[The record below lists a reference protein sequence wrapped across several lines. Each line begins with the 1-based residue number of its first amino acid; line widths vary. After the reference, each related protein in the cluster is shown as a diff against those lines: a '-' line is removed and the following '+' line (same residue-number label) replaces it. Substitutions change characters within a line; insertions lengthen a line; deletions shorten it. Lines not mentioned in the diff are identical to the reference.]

1 MARPTD
7 WSALGLS
14 EDPTPGDPDELDRV
28 IVSQYTLI
36 ELARTIDSGLAEVSN
51 KASEAF
57 KGKTADA
64 LRGKI
69 DGRIRGFVTTFKTA
83 HEDVRTALL
92 TYVGV
97 MRAQQR
103 IADDALT
110 AAAALPEDD
119 TEGREAHKATAKSA
133 GDTMET
139 AADTAATAIATAA
152 ESISSPVDECEDLW
166 KALTWIAIILIIPA
180 ILVGG
185 PIALLA
191 FGLNLAIMIKT
202 AIDFSRGD
210 ASLTELLLS
219 IVGVLAPTTKGLNV
233 GQAWKSIK
241 GFGAQGIKG
250 TKNLVLGGPNSL
262 GLFTRLGLGID
273 DTFGATSSWLKGGL
287 GDAIKFNKIKGLE
300 GVTLLG
306 GGSGKGFQF
315 FPLGVQLGVI
325 NTIGAKGFFGLHSV
339 IVGLNGIKMG
349 AGAIANGLSGVK
361 GLRLFLPVAA
371 DEMGQGLFLAFK
383 IGFIDRGIFGMYK
396 YGAFVNGSFIGAGSK
411 ASGVGAGVSN
421 FFDAGNGAGMGLVK
435 AGDFHFAPGTFGN
448 IGGPGGLSAPG
459 GLVPPGRFAAPPPG
473 ISLTMPAD
481 LSIHLGEQG
490 GFANL
495 GQINLPSIDARIAD
509 LPSLGMTGDQALPT
523 LGAVTRIDL
532 PGGLAGLPSLENLPQ
547 TMPALGQVNI
557 PHLGFSPTQMPSM
570 TLGTPSVDGNLAG
583 LPSLE
588 SLPQTMPALGQV
600 NIPHLGFSPTQMPS
614 MTVGTPSVDGN
625 LAGLGQVTVNAP
637 SLPALGHINV
647 PSLGTAGAGH
657 LGLIRTDMPSV
668 HAQIVDLPSVGST
681 GGPLGQVQLG
691 SVNVASLGLST
702 PHFSAT
708 QINTAPGGDFASP
721 NLSPA
726 FGDAAAPH
734 ADTHLGQIELPG
746 TGTVLGHTD
755 LPNVNLGTGH
765 VETPNAHTGLID
777 TDLPTSHTGAVQLP
791 GLGQTDLT
799 LSVPPPTAHLAP
811 GALSTPGINGRLVDI
826 PTVLPGNGSLIT
838 TPNTAPLLNSS
849 ALTPPSSQFFAGLI
863 AAMNREPLTV
873 FMAPHVTYDFHHT
886 FTHLPQMPAGVQ
898 VQVTPGTAGQLVDV
912 HVTTPAGT
920 PGSVTA
926 THVPVN
932 GQDVLRVEH
941 TQLDGTIQRLD
952 FELSAANDHQLLDSR
967 TITPAHVTGDGIEME
982 TFRPDTGA
990 DSSGAGST
998 GAGGVAGGSAGGI
1011 VAPLPAPVVHVVPLP
1026 GLTGTNVTIRTDAT
1040 GQIVHARPVAG
1051 GTPVTVQH
1059 LVGSGPGGGDVVRVE
1074 QTVIAGAEI
1083 RRWDFTADH
1092 TGNRLVADERIFPL
1106 NDGALGGGVISVD
1119 LAAGVPTVRHL
1130 DSTGALRTTGG
1141 RPIQISPTSLNI
1153 PSTHGFHLYDPTT
1166 GRQTHTGLTL
1176 VDAHGAPTP
1185 LHVLTP
1191 HTPAAGGAATP
1202 LQLTGADGATQ
1213 LGTVTVPAHG
1223 GGVFH
1228 VRPTPAPGAAAVPH
1242 LSVHRADGTFS
1253 HHALPVPSVTP
1264 AGGAGP
1270 AFVRLPDS
1278 AGGLPSLVHAD
1289 GTGVAGATVHPQ
1301 GVNGSLGFRIDQN
1314 GQHLVVSPAG
1324 VHTHS
1329 VVSLQG
1335 PGVPAT
1341 GQFVFS
1347 PPGTPHLPLAR
1358 LHDQGGAPGAQVAW
1372 VDGTYHV
1379 ALGGNQFSVHTP
1391 AGAYAHQALAVGGL
1405 TVAPPGGTFLRAD
1418 PANPG
1423 GSLLTRGDGTPVP
1436 GATVHPQAGGDF
1448 RITHNNQ
1455 HITVSPTG
1463 AHTHD
1468 TVALQGPGAG
1478 QYVFTP
1484 VATPNVPVGHPRA
1497 GNGAVDTTVTVQR
1510 TGGEFRLTDG
1520 HGTVNVFDP
1529 ATGAHLR
1536 TDVPVS
1542 GGTALDG
1549 HFVRTD
1555 AAGAVTVVRADL
1567 SAAPGLRATPQPGT
1581 AGGGFRLDQ
1590 GGTHLVVD
1598 PRGAHTHTAVELR
1611 APGAAGGTG
1620 QYVFHPAAGGG
1631 AAPHPQVK
1639 DGTGADLPDTV
1650 TARPDGDLQVT
1661 GAGTIRVHDAT
1672 DGAFRFSLF
1681 RLVDAAGAHLP
1692 ETVRVYGAGGIRFLD
1707 QHENVID
1714 GSVVTVRPGGGFRV
1728 EKATGEFDLY
1738 NAGGR
1743 LDFRAVPVAGGT
1755 PHALTV
1761 TPTGGTAFTVVPLG
1775 DAVKLTDASLSR
1787 FVDITAGAPRVLDGH
1802 LTVVPGHTVAPTAAG
1817 GWRVD
1822 PPGNLRLGEF
1832 TEYAADGTLT
1842 LQRINIVTQGRI
1854 KANNHLELYHVA
1866 TGGAGGNPAGT
1877 WKLIRT
1883 DGAGVPLPG
1892 AGGKWFGHGLIT
1904 AKGIPQGRIHL
1915 TTHSGVTVFESRPL
1929 PGGNTL
1935 HSFHSSA
1942 SAEVS
1947 TFSMGNQRG
1956 EWHEIDP
1963 QGTLVRNGRRHW
1975 GESGRSWWD
1984 STGTSGVD
1992 RVLHFQQLP
2001 DGGHVLGTLD
2011 RNVITQSAGSGT
2023 WFRFDADFKL
2033 IAQGTRA
2040 YGPGLGRGF
2049 TDTMDHPLTGENL
2062 VVHEKFGRFQ
2072 TDPHDVRRLFQR
2084 EMGADGVPKTTSVSL
2099 SAPGKEIDSL
2109 RQLENNGGYLEV
2121 RRVAEQRPPN
2131 WFRYLIS
2138 SEYRTTDL
2146 SPFPWL
2152 KADNLPQLNEWRVRP
2167 TPGGPVGDHGIRLLT
2182 QNAAITDISSTG
2194 QLVRETRKLFH
2205 GNDLTVGN
2213 VKVPDGPTGAPV
2225 HIPAQYLPWSEG
2237 VGNLQ
2242 GHRTFHHADFQAPPG
2257 TGVNVNQVIWHDR
2270 FTTNLGDGDWFS
2282 PNAAKQWQIART
2294 GLNDG
2299 TVIEYRPNPAV
2310 RAGAA
2315 AGDGGATFRQNFHMN
2330 QGDWTR
2336 YDHHGFVVARSDTWP
2351 GVQGSPDLRITAHG
2365 PATGTMTWVDANNPH
2380 ISGVRLTAHGRD
2392 INHYGWDRES
2402 YQDFG
2407 ADKRMIRD
2415 HRLLADGTT
2424 VDSWRVSR
2432 DAAGNEVW
2440 HWNKIDAHG
2449 NIQVFGSGAG
2459 DQVRHW
2465 FDARGNPL
2473 PGWAEGARWSEH
2485 VTSLGNMKVQEVPAR
2500 PSAGA
2505 FQNTFGDAPF
2515 RVREYVAN
2523 PGDTFNAHAWKEF
2536 DGGTVVRQKKELLDG
2551 KFLESE
2557 SWQKHWRLYAPNGTN
2572 LLAERSISG
2581 WIYET
2586 NAFGQLKLVGRETN
2600 FIDWANQYRGY
2611 NRMWKDANRWE
2622 FGVSVGGE
2630 SVYRP
2635 YLTKAMQQIALD
2647 AGHEF
2652 IVDFVLSLTVLGIA
2666 ALVTGAKFTATDLAK
2681 AAFGAMMGSV
2691 VKSFVSGLHHAAGRG
2706 TPWKNGWGHVDYGYA
2721 YQRHP
2726 SDDDWGG
2733 EWAGHDKVTRW
2744 RGGTYD
2750 FGVGVATG
2758 VLGGFASGAASA
2770 SVFGVKTASGQL
2782 IHLSKAD
2789 AAIAGLIS
2797 SVGGTLGGLTIG
2809 AARSMIHLNL
2819 AGRWYHRAGMVD
2831 IYVAP
2836 ALGKLID
2843 KSFSA
2848 FFMGGAVRD
2857 WFQPSWYLDGV
2868 PGGQPN
2874 VDNLPQGAG
2883 T

>member
-103 IADDALT
+103 VADDALS

-133 GDTMET
+133 GDTLET
-139 AADTAATAIATAA
+139 AAGTAATAISTAA

-180 ILVGG
+180 ILIGG

-219 IVGVLAPTTKGLNV
+219 VVGVLAPTTKGLNV

-250 TKNLVLGGPNSL
+250 TKNLVLGGPNSFGLFSRMSL
-262 GLFTRLGLGID
+262 GLD
-273 DTFGATSSWLKGGL
+273 DTFSATSSWLKGGL
-287 GDAIKFNKIKGLE
+287 GDAIKFNRIKGLE

-325 NTIGAKGFFGLHSV
+325 NNIGAKGFFGLHSV

-383 IGFIDRGIFGMYK
+383 IGFIDRGVFGMYK

-421 FFDAGNGAGMGLVK
+421 FFDAGNGAGTGLVK
-435 AGDFHFAPGTFGN
+435 VGDFHFAPGTFGN

-459 GLVPPGRFAAPPPG
+459 GLVPPGQFAAPPPG
-473 ISLTMPAD
+473 ISLTMPTD
-481 LSIHLGEQG
+481 LSVHLGEQG

-495 GQINLPSIDARIAD
+495 GQINLPSIDARLAD
-509 LPSLGMTGDQALPT
+509 LPSLGITGSQTLPT

-557 PHLGFSPTQMPSM
+557 PQLGFSPNHMPSM
-570 TLGTPSVDGNLAG
+570 TLDTPSVNGNLAG
-583 LPSLE
+583 LPSIE
-588 SLPQTMPALGQV
+588 SHPQAMPALGQV
-600 NIPHLGFSPTQMPS
+600 NIPQLGFSPSPLPS
-614 MTVGTPSVDGN
+614 MSLGTPSVDGN

-657 LGLIRTDMPSV
+657 LGLIRTDTPSV
-668 HAQIVDLPSVGST
+668 HAQIVDLPSVSGTVGS
-681 GGPLGQVQLG
+681 LGQVQLG
-691 SVNVASLGLST
+691 SVNVASISLNV
-702 PHFSAT
+702 PHVSAT
-708 QINTAPGGDFASP
+708 QINTALGGGLASP
-721 NLSPA
+721 QISPA
-726 FGDAAAPH
+726 FGDAVGTH
-734 ADTHLGQIELPG
+734 TDTHLGQIELPG
-746 TGTVLGHTD
+746 AGTVLGHTD
-755 LPNVNLGTGH
+755 LPNVNLTTGH
-765 VETPNAHTGLID
+765 VDTPAVHTGPLS

-791 GLGQTDLT
+791 GLGTNDLALT
-799 LSVPPPTAHLAP
+799 VPPPTAHLAP
-811 GALSTPGINGRLVDI
+811 GALASPGINGRLVDI
-826 PTVLPGNGSLIT
+826 PAVLPGNGSPIS
-838 TPNTAPLLNSS
+838 TPNTSPLLNSS
-849 ALTPPSSQFFAGLI
+849 ALTPPTGQFFDNLI
-863 AAMNREPLTV
+863 AAMNREPLVV
-873 FMAPHVTYDFHHT
+873 FMAPHITYDFHHT
-886 FTHLPQMPAGVQ
+886 FTHLPHMPAGVQ
-898 VQVTPGTAGQLVDV
+898 VQVTPGSAGQLVDV

-967 TITPAHVTGDGIEME
+967 TLTPAGLGGDGIEMDDL
-982 TFRPDTGA
+982 RPAAAAG
-990 DSSGAGST
+990 SSGTGGVGT
-998 GAGGVAGGSAGGI
+998 GGVGGAGPV
-1011 VAPLPAPVVHVVPLP
+1011 LPHPTPVVHMVPVP
-1026 GLTGTNVTIRTDAT
+1026 GLTGTHVTIRTDAT
-1040 GQIVHARPVAG
+1040 GQIVNAEPLPAGAPVR
-1051 GTPVTVQH
+1051 VQH
-1059 LVGSGPGGGDVVRVE
+1059 LVGGGPDGVDLVRVE
-1074 QTVIAGAEI
+1074 RTVTPGAEI

-1106 NDGALGGGVISVD
+1106 NDGALHGGVISVD
-1119 LAAGVPTVRHL
+1119 LTAGVPTVRHL
-1130 DSTGALRTTGG
+1130 DSTGAPLATDG
-1141 RPIQISPTSLNI
+1141 RPIQIGPTSLNI
-1153 PSTHGFHLYDPTT
+1153 PSTGGFHLYDPTT
-1166 GRQTHTGLTL
+1166 GLQTHTGLTL

-1191 HTPAAGGAATP
+1191 HTPPAGGAAVP

-1228 VRPTPAPGAAAVPH
+1228 VRPAPAPGAAAVPH

-1253 HHALPVPSVTP
+1253 HHALPVPAVTP

-1270 AFVRLPDS
+1270 AFVRLPDG

-1301 GVNGSLGFRIDQN
+1301 GASGTPGFRIEQN

-1324 VHTHS
+1324 LHTHDA
-1329 VVSLQG
+1329 VALRG
-1335 PGVPAT
+1335 ADGLTT

-1347 PPGTPHLPLAR
+1347 PVATPHVPLPQ
-1358 LHDQGGAPGAQVAW
+1358 LHDRGGAPGAAVTR

-1379 ALGGNQFSVHTP
+1379 DLGGNRFSVHALT
-1391 AGAYAHQALAVGGL
+1391 GAHTHQALAVGGL
-1405 TVAPPGGTFLRAD
+1405 TVPSPGGAFLRAD
-1418 PANPG
+1418 PGAAG
-1423 GSLLTRGDGTPVP
+1423 GFRLVRGDGTTVP
-1436 GATVHPQAGGDF
+1436 GATTVHPQVGGGF
-1448 RITHNNQ
+1448 RITHNTQ
-1455 HITVSPTG
+1455 HVVVGPTG
-1463 AHTHD
+1463 VHTHD
-1468 TVALQGPGAG
+1468 TVALQGPGTG

-1484 VATPNVPVGHPRA
+1484 VATPHVPVGHPHT

-1510 TGGEFRLTDG
+1510 TAGEFRLTDG
-1520 HGTVNVFDP
+1520 NRTIDVFNP
-1529 ATGAHLR
+1529 TTGAHLR
-1536 TDVPVS
+1536 TYVPVS

-1549 HFVRTD
+1549 HYILTRP
-1555 AAGAVTVVRADL
+1555 AGTTAVVRHDFGD
-1567 SAAPGLRATPQPGT
+1567 APGLRATPQPGL

-1590 GGTHLVVD
+1590 GDTHLVVD

-1611 APGAAGGTG
+1611 GAGAAGGTG
-1620 QYVFHPAAGGG
+1620 RYVFHPVAPAG

-1639 DGTGADLPDTV
+1639 DGTGTDLPDTV
-1650 TARPDGDLQVT
+1650 TARPGGELQVT
-1661 GAGTIRVHDAT
+1661 DAGAVHFHNAA
-1672 DGAFRFSLF
+1672 DGSLRFSVV
-1681 RLVDAAGAHLP
+1681 RLSDAAGTHLP
-1692 ETVRVYGAGGIRFLD
+1692 ETVRVYGAGGIRLLD
-1707 QHENVID
+1707 QNLTVVD
-1714 GSVVTVRPGGGFRV
+1714 GTVATVRPGGGFRV
-1728 EKATGEFDLY
+1728 ERPTGEFALFG
-1738 NAGGR
+1738 AGGR
-1743 LDFRAVPVAGGT
+1743 LDFRVVPAGGGA
-1755 PHALTV
+1755 PHAFTV

-1787 FVDITAGAPRVLDGH
+1787 FVDTTTGGLRVLDGH
-1802 LTVVPGHTVAPTAAG
+1802 LTVVPGHTVAAVTATG
-1817 GWRVD
+1817 GWRVS

-1842 LQRINIVTQGRI
+1842 LQRINVITQRGI
-1854 KANNHLELYHVA
+1854 KRHNHLELYHVA
-1866 TGGAGGNPAGT
+1866 TGGNPAGT

-1883 DGAGVPLPG
+1883 DPAGVPIPG
-1892 AGGKWFGHGLIT
+1892 SGSKWFQNGLIT
-1904 AKGIPQGRIHL
+1904 TKGIPQGRIHL
-1915 TTHSGVTVFESRPL
+1915 TTHSGVTVFEARPL

-1935 HSFHSSA
+1935 YSFQSSA
-1942 SAEVS
+1942 SADVT
-1947 TFSMGNQRG
+1947 TFSWGNQRG

-1963 QGTLVRNGRRHW
+1963 QGTIVRNGDRHW
-1975 GESGRSWWD
+1975 GESGRTWWD

-2011 RNVITQSAGSGT
+2011 RNAFTQSTGSGT
-2023 WFRFDADFKL
+2023 WFRFDADFKM

-2040 YGPGLGRGF
+2040 YGPGIGRGF
-2049 TDTMDHPLTGENL
+2049 TDTMDHPITGQSV

-2072 TDPHDVRRLFQR
+2072 TNTHDVRRLFQR
-2084 EMGADGVPKTTSVSL
+2084 EMGTDGVPKDTSVSL
-2099 SAPGKEIDSL
+2099 SAPGKEIDSI
-2109 RQLENNGGYLEV
+2109 RQLENNGGFLEV
-2121 RRVAEQRPPN
+2121 NRVAEQRPPT
-2131 WFRYLIS
+2131 WFRSLIS
-2138 SEYRTTDL
+2138 SEYRNTDL
-2146 SPFPWL
+2146 RAFPWL
-2152 KADNLPQLNEWRVRP
+2152 RSDSLPQLNEWRVVP
-2167 TPGGPVGDHGIRLLT
+2167 TPGGAVGAHGIRLLT
-2182 QNAAITDISSTG
+2182 QNAAITDISSAG
-2194 QLVRETRKLFH
+2194 ELVRETRKLFH

-2213 VKVPDGPTGAPV
+2213 VKVPDDPAGAPV
-2225 HIPAQYLPWSEG
+2225 HIPNQYLPWSEG
-2237 VGNLQ
+2237 VGKPQ
-2242 GHRTFHHADFQAPPG
+2242 GHRTYNSADFQAHPRANV
-2257 TGVNVNQVIWHDR
+2257 TVNQVVWHDR
-2270 FTTNLGDGDWFS
+2270 FTTDLGDGNWFS
-2282 PNAAKQWQIART
+2282 PNAAKQWHIART

-2299 TVIEYRPNPAV
+2299 TVIEYRPMPAV
-2310 RAGAA
+2310 RADGA
-2315 AGDGGATFRQNFHMN
+2315 AGDGGVAFRQNFHLN
-2330 QGDWTR
+2330 HGDWTR
-2336 YDHHGFVVARSDTWP
+2336 YDHHGFVVGRSDTWP
-2351 GVQGSPDLRITAHG
+2351 GIQGSADLRITAHG
-2365 PATGTMTWVDANNPH
+2365 PATGKMTWVDANNVE
-2380 ISGVRLTAHGRD
+2380 GVRLTAHGRD
-2392 INHYGWDRES
+2392 INRYGWDRES
-2402 YQDFG
+2402 YQDLG
-2407 ADKRMIRD
+2407 ADGRLIRD

-2449 NIQVFGSGAG
+2449 NIQGFGTGAG
-2459 DQVRHW
+2459 DRIRHW
-2465 FDARGNPL
+2465 FDAAGTRL
-2473 PGWAEGARWSEH
+2473 SGWEENARWSDH
-2485 VTSLGNMKVQEVPAR
+2485 LVTTGATVKIQEIPAR
-2500 PSAGA
+2500 PSGSA

-2523 PGDTFNAHAWKEF
+2523 PGDAYNRHVWREF
-2536 DGGTVVRQKKELLDG
+2536 DGGTVVRQKKELLNG

-2557 SWQKHWRLYAPNGTN
+2557 SWQKHWRLYGASGTN
-2572 LLAERSISG
+2572 VIAERSVSG
-2581 WIYET
+2581 LVYET
-2586 NAFGQLKLVGRETN
+2586 DTFGRLTMVGRETN

-2622 FGVSVGGE
+2622 FGASVGGE
-2630 SVYRP
+2630 SVYLP

-2652 IVDFVLSLTVLGIA
+2652 IVDFAVNLLVLGIA
-2666 ALVTGAKFTATDLAK
+2666 SLVTRASFTPTELAK
-2681 AAFGAMMGSV
+2681 AAFTATMNSA
-2691 VKSFVSGLHHAAGRG
+2691 VKSFVSGLHHMVGRG

-2750 FGVGVATG
+2750 YVVGLAGG
-2758 VLGGFASGAASA
+2758 VLGGVASGAATA

-2782 IHLSKAD
+2782 IHLGGKD
-2789 AAIAGLIS
+2789 ALMAGAMS
-2797 SVGGTLGGLTIG
+2797 AVGGTLGGISVG

-2848 FFMGGAVRD
+2848 FFMGGTVRD
-2857 WFQPSWYLDGV
+2857 WFQPSWYLDGG
-2868 PGGQPN
+2868 PGGHPN
-2874 VDNLPQGAG
+2874 VDYLPQGAG